1 MYVPRH
7 FAETRVDVLHDL
19 IRRYPLGTLVVAGP
33 TGMEASHVPFEIDAQ
48 PAPFGTL
55 RCHVARANPIWQ
67 QIAAERPVLVVFQ
80 GEQGYVSP
88 GWYASKQESGKV
100 VPTWNYAAVHA
111 YGNANVTHD
120 AAWLR
125 RMVEDLTARHEQG
138 RADPWHVSDAPADY
152 LEKLLGAIVGIEIPV
167 TQLTGKWKMSQNRPA
182 ADRQGVVTGLER
194 DGTQSQAEVAALVKT
209 TL

>member
-19 IRRYPLGTLVVAGP
+19 IRRHPLGTLVVAGP
-33 TGMEASHVPFEIDAQ
+33 AGMEAGHVPFEIDAQ

-67 QIAAERPVLVVFQ
+67 QIAADRPVLVVFL
-80 GEQGYVSP
+80 GEQSYVSP
-88 GWYASKQESGKV
+88 SWYASKQENGKV

-111 YGNANVTHD
+111 SGTAKVLHD

-125 RMVEDLTARHEQG
+125 QMVEDLTNRYEQG
-138 RADPWHVSDAPADY
+138 RADPWHVSDAPGEY
-152 LEKLLGAIVGIEIPV
+152 VEKLLGAIVGIEIPV
-167 TQLTGKWKMSQNRPA
+167 TQLTGKWKMSQNRPV
-182 ADRQGVVTGLER
+182 ADRQGVVAGLER
-194 DGTQSQAEVAALVKT
+194 DGTPAAADVAALVKT

>member
-7 FAETRVDVLHDL
+7 FAETRVEVLHEL
-19 IRRYPLGTLVVAGP
+19 IRRHPLGTLVVAAADGL
-33 TGMEASHVPFEIDAQ
+33 EASHVPFEIDPE

-67 QIAAERPVLVVFQ
+67 QISADRPVLVVFQ
-80 GEQGYVSP
+80 GEEGYVSP
-88 GWYASKQESGKV
+88 SWYVGKQEHGKV

-111 YGNANVTHD
+111 YGIANAVQD

-125 RMVEDLTARHEQG
+125 RMVEDLTTRHEQG

-152 LEKLLGAIVGIEIPV
+152 VEKLLGAIVGIEIPV
-167 TQLTGKWKMSQNRPA
+167 TRMLGKWKFSQNRSA
-182 ADRQGVVTGLER
+182 ADRQGVITGLER
-194 DGTQSQAEVAALVKT
+194 DGTAAQVDVAAVIKT